1 MIVKLY
7 YISHRV
13 GQGEPY
19 GREKIREKI
28 EKRKEVG
35 ASHRLKKY
43 IQHGRA
49 GACSC

>member
-28 EKRKEVG
+28 EK
-35 ASHRLKKY
+35 
-43 IQHGRA
+43 
-49 GACSC
+49 